1 MCLLA
6 GDVEPA
12 RVGSEAHAARI
23 ARHGDFADDRGA
35 DRIDE
40 VYFVRCFVGHDNPT
54 TVRRQDGG
62 LGLGADLETL
72 NNLTLGHV
80 HDRERRVVLI
90 NDIKPTVPVNRDSF
104 RIDAGWQCVDHLQSF
119 CIDHAHVV
127 AIAAGDERAAAIVTH
142 GDAARTLADG

>member
-1 MCLLA
+1 MPRGLRGTATLPTIVALTVSTKCTSF
-6 GDVEPA
+6 DV
-12 RVGSEAHAARI
+12 SL
-23 ARHGDFADDRGA
+23 D
-35 DRIDE
+35 
-40 VYFVRCFVGHDNPT
+40 T
-54 TVRRQDGG
+54 TTRRPSGG